1 MRKDVSFVY
10 AVAFSILCA
19 VSVLLYPA
27 ANRGASALVWGLLA
41 LAVLA
46 TGMILVVK

>member
-1 MRKDVSFVY
+1 VFIVSFLHT
-10 AVAFSILCA
+10 VAFLTLCA

-27 ANRGASALVWGLLA
+27 ANRGLSALVWGLLA